1 MKSYI
6 KNYNQSREVNS
17 SVIKNENNGRM
28 SLKEKWHRI
37 LGVNFNY
44 LNILCKN
51 ELLQDLPKEVETE
64 YMKCAICIESKMH
77 NLSLSENNR
86 RHAKKILE
94 IVHTDLNG
102 PHPTEGYR
110 GKKYFL
116 TFIDDFSK
124 LAKIYTIKSKSD
136 VYNCFAEYVN
146 LVENLTGRKIK
157 SLRCDNG
164 KEYLNS
170 SIYKFTRE
178 KGILERK
185 VIPCPPYV
193 HELNGVAERYNR
205 TVMDMS
211 RCLIKEAKVN
221 RMYWSEIVQTA
232 AYLKNRTLACTVE
245 RKTPYEIFFN
255 EKPSVKYLKLYGS
268 RVYVR
273 VPEQLR
279 KSKWDNKAS
288 LGVLLGYT
296 EVGYKVLVNNRVI
309 NARHVDVIEENI
321 ILIGSNDS
329 ENNESTKDESSEKS
343 EDESY
348 HNSESIKENVSEQVV
363 ANKVKDKDC
372 NQVNPRRS
380 SRERK
385 PNIRYVNDD
394 FVSQYVYVN
403 YCNAMVPSSF
413 EEAIKSSESKNWQK
427 AMDNE
432 MKSLN
437 KNKTWKLVEKPK
449 DKKIIDV
456 KWIYKKK
463 NENVY
468 KARLVVRGFQQ
479 EEYVDN
485 VYSPVVKMQ
494 TLKTLLAFC
503 CQNDD
508 FIIEQMDVETAFL
521 NGKIISE
528 VYVNQPKGYGDS
540 TGKVFKLF
548 KALYGLRESP
558 RMWYECFNKFMED
571 LNFRRSSYDYCLYVK
586 SKNNEYI
593 YILLFVDDMLICSKN
608 QEKIHEIK
616 ERLKDLK

>member
-28 SLKEKWHRI
+28 SLKEKQHRI
-37 LGVNFNY
+37 LGHVNFNY

-77 NLSLSENNR
+77 NLSFENNR
-86 RHAKKILE
+86 RHAKEILE

-102 PHPTEGYR
+102 PHPTEDYR
-110 GKKYFL
+110 GEKYFL

-178 KGILERK
+178 KGICM
-185 VIPCPPYV
+185 IPCPPYV
-193 HELNGVAERYNR
+193 HKLNGVAERYNR

-211 RCLIKEAKVN
+211 RCLLKEAKVN

-321 ILIGSNDS
+321 KLIG
-329 ENNESTKDESSEKS
+329 
-343 EDESY
+343 
-348 HNSESIKENVSEQVV
+348 
-363 ANKVKDKDC
+363 
-372 NQVNPRRS
+372 
-380 SRERK
+380 
-385 PNIRYVNDD
+385 
-394 FVSQYVYVN
+394 
-403 YCNAMVPSSF
+403 
-413 EEAIKSSESKNWQK
+413 
-427 AMDNE
+427 
-432 MKSLN
+432 
-437 KNKTWKLVEKPK
+437 
-449 DKKIIDV
+449 
-456 KWIYKKK
+456 
-463 NENVY
+463 
-468 KARLVVRGFQQ
+468 
-479 EEYVDN
+479 
-485 VYSPVVKMQ
+485 
-494 TLKTLLAFC
+494 
-503 CQNDD
+503 
-508 FIIEQMDVETAFL
+508 
-521 NGKIISE
+521 
-528 VYVNQPKGYGDS
+528 
-540 TGKVFKLF
+540 
-548 KALYGLRESP
+548 
-558 RMWYECFNKFMED
+558 
-571 LNFRRSSYDYCLYVK
+571 
-586 SKNNEYI
+586 
-593 YILLFVDDMLICSKN
+593 
-608 QEKIHEIK
+608 
-616 ERLKDLK
+616 